1 MSKMKDLYIEIEEL
15 LMDEMAVEKISEK
28 LGVPVGWV
36 LEVKYNLL
44 ADVAAYITEN
54 DYFD

>member
-1 MSKMKDLYIEIEEL
+1 MSKMNELYIEIEEL
-15 LMDEMAVEKISEK
+15 LMDEMPVEKISEK

-36 LEVKYNLL
+36 LEVKYDLL
-44 ADVAAYITEN
+44 ATAEAYIAEN

>member
-1 MSKMKDLYIEIEEL
+1 MSKMNDLYIEIEEL
-15 LMDEMAVEKISEK
+15 LMDEMPVEKISEK

-44 ADVAAYITEN
+44 ATAEAYITEN